1 MLSDGDVC
9 PCCGLHAGEE
19 LELGA
24 EVAAERQPVGLQWRK
39 AKSTLNLLQHG
50 TGKSDKSEYGKPP
63 MHPHSTSMR
72 DLSEYGKPPMH
83 PHSTSMR
90 DFHHARSDDNASDS
104 QSLRDVSHEVRYRRP
119 STASKHSSSSEP
131 ANQSLRD
138 VSHEVRYRR
147 PSTASKHSSSAE
159 PANQREDTKTLPRSK
174 SVETM
179 DGSSPLSYPQDPR
192 RRRGSEP
199 TLATG
204 GSFRINAGR
213 SSKDVL
219 NQMRLET
226 DKLKNK
232 TSDDRSLSEILRS
245 KWVTGQEERLSYQEA
260 SASERL
266 AVAQSRPGT
275 AKPVYEDIDPQRR
288 GAPTP
293 DRQSRPQTAKPV
305 SLKEQIK
312 EQFRIQA
319 LEWQPPNYIA
329 PIVKDSLL
337 MMKLEKA
344 ERGKVFRARNARK

>member
-104 QSLRDVSHEVRYRRP
+104 
-119 STASKHSSSSEP
+119 
-131 ANQSLRD
+131 QSLRD